1 MGNERD
7 RKDEAEHLGGPTPG
21 VDRGAGMTSSRGE
34 TDGPTST
41 GATTTGQGS
50 TGTGNPPD
58 TVAEDKAPASG
69 QPVHGTD
76 TSQESPGSVG
86 DAPGHQGDPEVSDEE
101 AAQPAQRIEPGEA

>member
-1 MGNERD
+1 MGNEHDRRD
-7 RKDEAEHLGGPTPG
+7 DEQHLGGPSPG
-21 VDRGAGMTSSRGE
+21 VDRGAGTTSSRGE

-58 TVAEDKAPASG
+58 TAAEGEEPAGG

-76 TSQESPGSVG
+76 TSKERPGSVG
-86 DAPGHQGDPEVSDEE
+86 GDRPLQGDPEVSDEE
-101 AAQPAQRIEPGEA
+101 AAQPARRIEPDAG